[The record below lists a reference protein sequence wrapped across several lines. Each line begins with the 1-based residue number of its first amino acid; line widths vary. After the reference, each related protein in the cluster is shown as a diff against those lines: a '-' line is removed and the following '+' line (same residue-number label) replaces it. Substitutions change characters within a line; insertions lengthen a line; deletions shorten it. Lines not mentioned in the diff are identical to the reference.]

1 MRLVAEV
8 LAVRYR
14 RSAGGV
20 VYRRRGQRVEVCLIA
35 TAKKTRW
42 QLPKGRIEPGETKE
56 EAALREVHE
65 ETGLEATIEEQ
76 LGEISFRYVRKQRK
90 RIHKRVVFFL
100 MVYQDG
106 STDDHDDEVDEA
118 RFFPIDDALERL
130 TFDSERDMVARAR
143 ARLLPALAK
152 TGL

>member
-1 MRLVAEV
+1 MAEV

-35 TAKKTRW
+35 TGGRTRW

-56 EAALREVHE
+56 EAALREVLE
-65 ETGLEATIEEQ
+65 ETGLEGRIEEH

-90 RIHKRVVFFL
+90 RVHKRVVFFL
-100 MVYQDG
+100 MVYLAG

-118 RFFPIDDALERL
+118 RFFLIDDALERL
-130 TFDSERDMVARAR
+130 TFESERDIVSRAR
-143 ARLLPALAK
+143 SLLLPLAQ
-152 TGL
+152 TGR

>member
-1 MRLVAEV
+1 MADV

-35 TAKKTRW
+35 TAGRTRW

-65 ETGLEATIEEQ
+65 ETGLEARIEEL
-76 LGEISFRYVRKQRK
+76 LGELSFRYIRKQRK

-100 MVYQDG
+100 MAYEKG

-118 RFFPIDDALERL
+118 KFFGIDDAIERL

-143 ARLLPALAK
+143 TRLLPLAQ
-152 TGL
+152 TGR

>member
-1 MRLVAEV
+1 
-8 LAVRYR
+8 
-14 RSAGGV
+14 
-20 VYRRRGQRVEVCLIA
+20 VEVCLIA
-35 TAKKTRW
+35 TAGRTRW

-56 EAALREVHE
+56 EAALREVLE
-65 ETGLEATIEEQ
+65 ETGLEAEIEEH

-118 RFFPIDDALERL
+118 RFFAIDEALERL
-130 TFDSERDMVARAR
+130 TFESERDIVTRAR
-143 ARLLPALAK
+143 TLLVPLAR
-152 TGL
+152 TGR

>member
-1 MRLVAEV
+1 M
-8 LAVRYR
+8 
-14 RSAGGV
+14 
-20 VYRRRGQRVEVCLIA
+20 YRRRGQRVEVCLIA
-35 TAKKTRW
+35 TAGRTRW

-56 EAALREVHE
+56 EAALREVLE
-65 ETGLEATIEEQ
+65 ETGLEAEIEEH

-118 RFFPIDDALERL
+118 RFFAIDEALERL
-130 TFDSERDMVARAR
+130 TFESERDIVTRAR
-143 ARLLPALAK
+143 TLLVPLAR
-152 TGL
+152 TGR